1 MAADETVEEVLLR
14 WEEARRQGR
23 EPSAEELCAG
33 CSALA
38 DEVHRRIQ
46 AILVM
51 ERVLEVGIGPAPDP
65 VSDSQS
71 PLPRIPGYVLVRLVD
86 QGGMGTVYEARQ
98 AGLDRR
104 VAVKMMERTH
114 LDARLLAR
122 FRAEAQAAARLQHPN
137 VVQVIE
143 AGEVEGRP
151 FFSMEFVAGGNLAQL
166 MERCRP
172 DPRRAAEMVEV
183 LARAVHAA
191 HSRGIV
197 HRDLKPANVL
207 VTPDGT
213 LKIADFG
220 LAKRLDGDSAHTR
233 TGEIIGT
240 PFYMAPEQ
248 AEGQSELIGPATDVY
263 ALGALFYEL
272 LTGRP
277 PFQGSNPLDTLRQA
291 VHQEPTPPSR
301 LAPEV
306 PGELEAVCLK
316 CLEKQPVHR
325 YASAVELADDLARWL
340 AGRPVTVVPPGR
352 LRRAWRWLRGRPRV
366 SAALAGLLVVG
377 MLPLFWMGSELHAR
391 RVAANRAREQ
401 APLVRE
407 ILSRNCY
414 ACHGQNPRKIARN
427 LNILEHRGLLDSE
440 RRIVVPGS
448 PADSRLLQRIEDGSM
463 PPEEEEEHW
472 PRVTEEEMVII
483 RDWIRGGAP
492 AFSAEAPDPPTPPV
506 VPWSALA
513 GEVRDLFHRRCYECH
528 RYDEAKGGIKIL
540 HHRLL
545 VAVRKVVV
553 PYRPEES
560 ELLSLLSADEQTR
573 MPPAPEEALTEEE
586 IALVRRWIA
595 AGAPA
600 FPKPAAER

>member
-1 MAADETVEEVLLR
+1 MEDVLLR
-14 WEEARRQGR
+14 WEEARRQGQ
-23 EPSAEELCAG
+23 EPAAEELCAG
-33 CSALA
+33 HPALTE
-38 DEVHRRIQ
+38 EVRRRIQ

-51 ERVLEVGIGPAPDP
+51 ECVLGVGPTPQPAADLLPL
-65 VSDSQS
+65 
-71 PLPRIPGYVLVRLVD
+71 LPRIPGYEIVRLVD

-98 AGLDRR
+98 TGLDRR
-104 VAVKMMERTH
+104 VAVKMMERTRI
-114 LDARLLAR
+114 DARMLAR
-122 FRAEAQAAARLQHPN
+122 FRAEAQAAAQLQHPN

-166 MERCRP
+166 MERGRP
-172 DPRRAAEMVEV
+172 DPRRAAEMVAV

-191 HSRGIV
+191 HGLGIV

-220 LAKRLDGDSAHTR
+220 LAKRLDNDLAHTR

-291 VHQEPTPPSR
+291 VNREPLPPSR

-306 PGELEAVCLK
+306 PRDLEAVVLK
-316 CLEKQPVHR
+316 CLEKQPGRR
-325 YASAVELADDLARWL
+325 YVSAVELADDLARWL
-340 AGRPVTVVPPGR
+340 DGRPVTVVPPGR

-377 MLPLFWMGSELHAR
+377 LLPLFWMGSELHAR
-391 RVAANRAREQ
+391 RAAENRARQQ

-414 ACHGQNPRKIARN
+414 HCHGQNPRKIARN
-427 LNILEHRGLLDSE
+427 LNVLDHRLLLDSE
-440 RRIVVPGS
+440 RRIVVPGA

-472 PRVTEEEMVII
+472 PRVTEEELVII
-483 RDWIRGGAP
+483 RDWIGGGAP

-506 VPWSALA
+506 VPDSPLA
-513 GEVRDLFHRRCYECH
+513 GEVRDLFHQRCYDCH
-528 RYDEAKGGIKIL
+528 KYDEAKGGIKIL

-545 VAVRKVVV
+545 VSVRKVVV

-560 ELLSLLSADEQTR
+560 ELLGLLSADEQNR
-573 MPPAPEEALTEEE
+573 MPPAPEPALTEEE
-586 IALVRRWIA
+586 IALVRRWIE

-600 FPKPAAER
+600 FPKPRAAR